1 MKCLRLISLMFL
13 VATVFTSAS
22 AVAQSAA
29 LDAPQ
34 PKPEPLYTQHRF
46 FDLINDSAI
55 GGAAIP
61 IIGDSLSTQHFL
73 ETGLIGEANPVARPF
88 VKTPGGQAFI
98 SSLGFGSM
106 IGGMYLFHR
115 LEGHA
120 GERHK
125 AARRVF
131 SFLERTTP
139 IAVSAVEFNRWHHND
154 ILIQQANRL
163 CAAPNVS
170 CR

>member
-1 MKCLRLISLMFL
+1 MKRLHLFFLMVL
-13 VATVFTSAS
+13 VLTTLASAS
-22 AVAQSAA
+22 AFAQSAA
-29 LDAPQ
+29 PDSPR

-46 FDLINDSAI
+46 FDLVNDSAM

-61 IIGDSLSTQHFL
+61 IIGDSLSTQRFL
-73 ETGLIGEANPVARPF
+73 GTGLIGEANPVARPF

-120 GERHK
+120 GEHK
-125 AARRVF
+125 AARRIF
-131 SFLERTTP
+131 AFLERTTP
-139 IAVSAVEFNRWHHND
+139 VAVSAVEFNRWHHNNM
-154 ILIQQANRL
+154 LIQQANRL

>member
-1 MKCLRLISLMFL
+1 MKCFRLFPLMFL
-13 VATVFTSAS
+13 VVRVFASAS
-22 AVAQSAA
+22 AFAQSAA
-29 LDAPQ
+29 PDAPR
-34 PKPEPLYTQHRF
+34 PKPESPYTQHRF
-46 FDLINDSAI
+46 FDLVNDSAM

-61 IIGDSLSTQHFL
+61 IIGDSLSTQRFL
-73 ETGLIGEANPVARPF
+73 GTGLIGEANPVARPF

-120 GERHK
+120 GEHK

-131 SFLERTTP
+131 SFLERSTP
-139 IAVSAVEFNRWHHND
+139 VAVSVVEFNRWHHNNV
-154 ILIQQANRL
+154 LIQQANRL
-163 CAAPNVS
+163 CGAANVS

>member
-1 MKCLRLISLMFL
+1 MFL
-13 VATVFTSAS
+13 VITVFASISAF
-22 AVAQSAA
+22 AQSAP
-29 LDAPQ
+29 DGPR
-34 PKPEPLYTQHRF
+34 PKPESLYTQHRF
-46 FDLINDSAI
+46 FDLMNDSAMS
-55 GGAAIP
+55 GAVIP
-61 IIGDSLSTQHFL
+61 IIGDSLSTQRFL
-73 ETGLIGEANPVARPF
+73 ETNLIGEANPLARPF

-98 SSLGFGSM
+98 SSVGFGSM

-125 AARRVF
+125 VSRRVF

-139 IAVSAVEFNRWHHND
+139 VAVSAVEFNRWHHNNV
-154 ILIQQANRL
+154 LIQQANRL

>member
-1 MKCLRLISLMFL
+1 MKHLHLLSLMFL
-13 VATVFTSAS
+13 VLTGPGVF
-22 AVAQSAA
+22 AQSAA
-29 LDAPQ
+29 PDAP
-34 PKPEPLYTQHRF
+34 PSKPESLYTQHRF
-46 FDLINDSAI
+46 FDLMNDSAM

-61 IIGDSLSTQHFL
+61 IIGDSLSTQRFL
-73 ETGLIGEANPVARPF
+73 GTGLIGEANPVARPF

-98 SSLGFGSM
+98 SSVGFGSM

-120 GERHK
+120 GEHK
-125 AARRVF
+125 AARRFF

-139 IAVSAVEFNRWHHND
+139 VAVSAVEFNRWHHNNV
-154 ILIQQANRL
+154 LIQQANRL
-163 CAAPNVS
+163 CGAPNVS